1 MRVPA
6 ARRPGDRRRPPR
18 RPDRRRRTIL
28 AEPFVEGVLSLARR
42 LVGDGQLFA
51 LKVRGQS
58 MIEAAICDGDIVR
71 VRRQDAAGSRDIVAA
86 LIDGEATVKR
96 LRRTDDGHAWLMPH
110 NAASSPIP
118 ADTATMLGKVVAVLR
133 SL

>member
-1 MRVPA
+1 MFLPQRPA
-6 ARRPGDRRRPPR
+6 GCVNFPAVAGVRTTVSTQRPQD
-18 RPDRRRRTIL
+18 
-28 AEPFVEGVLSLARR
+28 VLSLPRR

-58 MIEAAICDGDIVR
+58 MIEAAICDGDIVT
-71 VRRQDAAGSRDIVAA
+71 VRRQDAADSSDIVAA

-110 NAASSPIP
+110 NPACNPIP
-118 ADTATMLGKVVAVLR
+118 ADTAPILGKAVAALR
-133 SL
+133 NL